1 MEAFRICGGKRLNG
15 SLVVPT
21 AKNAIL
27 PILAASIIS
36 NGMVVIEKCSK
47 FSDIINMTE
56 ILDHIGAKN
65 TFDGDT
71 LHIQA
76 QLTDKNYIGEEFTK
90 KVRSSIFML
99 GPLLTKFR
107 KATVAYPGGCN
118 IGNRPIDLHL
128 KGLRSLNVKIEEK
141 HGYIY
146 CDGTNMKAGE
156 IHLDFP
162 SVGAT
167 ENLMLAS
174 VMLKGK
180 TTIYNSAKEPEITDL
195 QNFLNAMGCK
205 VSGGGTS
212 TIVVQGVKNVKGCVY
227 RPISDR
233 IITGTYMIACAMT
246 GGKCAFSN
254 TNREHNL
261 ALIDKLKQAG
271 VKVSV
276 KNNTIVVNANG
287 KPKSIANIETL
298 PYPGFPTDLQSQILT
313 LQTISKGTSVITE
326 NLFETRFKIVD
337 QLTKMGADI
346 TIKNRMAIVKGVP
359 KLYGASVVANDLRGG
374 AGLAIAGLSADGYT
388 IVEDVEHIDRGYQNM
403 ENDLAMLGADI
414 KRIKL

>member
-1 MEAFRICGGKRLNG
+1 MDAFRICGGRRLNG

-36 NGMVVIEKCSK
+36 NGLVVIERCSK

-56 ILDHIGAKN
+56 ILNHIGAKN
-65 TFDGDT
+65 AFDGDN

-107 KATVAYPGGCN
+107 TATVAYPGGCN

-141 HGYIY
+141 HGYIH

-246 GGKCAFSN
+246 GGKCMFSN
-254 TNREHNL
+254 TNKEHNL
-261 ALIDKLKQAG
+261 AIVTKLRQAG
-271 VKVSV
+271 IKVAVKGDCINISC
-276 KNNTIVVNANG
+276 NAR
-287 KPKSIANIETL
+287 PKSIENIETM

-313 LQTISKGTSVITE
+313 LQTISRGTSVITE

-337 QLTKMGADI
+337 QLAKMGADI

-359 KLYGASVVANDLRGG
+359 KIYGASVVAHDLRGG
-374 AGLAIAGLSADGYT
+374 AGLTIAGLAAEGYT
-388 IVEDVEHIDRGYQNM
+388 IVEDVEHIDRGYEHM
-403 ENDLAMLGADI
+403 ENDLKMLGADI
-414 KRIKL
+414 TRIVL